1 VILGGSPRK
10 GEAFPHS
17 RRQGRFGMLRFGD
30 FGRAL
35 TPAYAGVTATAIYGM
50 SDAPEFVLLD
60 AGAPRPGALALSFGL
75 SSALVVLAVFLAR
88 PSSASPPARAEMI
101 SEMVMA
107 RGPLWLPANQ
117 PPLDSHGTATPHS
130 DPAPPAE
137 AAAPVDPAPVSPKLQ
152 STLQP
157 PPSEVVS
164 TDPKSAPEAAGVIHA
179 AASDARKPATDA
191 LGTLPLLRLIE
202 DEAALAAS
210 LAALPP
216 GRRLALPSIS
226 IRVDAEWLEALPQTK
241 EELYFSVTRPQGNSE
256 VLAYL
261 PATHRL
267 TLKRPLQ
274 PLWQIREGERVPAL
288 AALRST
294 AASRLGVSPELVG
307 LYTWHPLVLENA
319 LRMFVLARMEQMR
332 VQLGPSDV
340 VTVRFASGPDGC
352 LMSLEPI
359 RDAESR

>member
-1 VILGGSPRK
+1 
-10 GEAFPHS
+10 
-17 RRQGRFGMLRFGD
+17 MLRFGD
-30 FGRAL
+30 FETAL

-60 AGAPRPGALALSFGL
+60 AGAPRPRALALSFGF

-101 SEMVMA
+101 SEIVMA
-107 RGPLWLPANQ
+107 RGSLWLPAN
-117 PPLDSHGTATPHS
+117 PPPFNSHGAATPHS
-130 DPAPPAE
+130 DPDPPAE
-137 AAAPVDPAPVSPKLQ
+137 VAASVDPPAPLLPKLQ
-152 STLQP
+152 SSLQP
-157 PPSEVVS
+157 PPSEVVW
-164 TDPKSAPEAAGVIHA
+164 TDPKPAPEAAEITHA
-179 AASDARKPATDA
+179 AASDARKPAPDA
-191 LGTLPLLRLIE
+191 LGTLPLPRLIE
-202 DEAALAAS
+202 DEAVLAAS

-216 GRRLALPSIS
+216 GRRLALPRLS

-241 EELYFSVTRPQGNSE
+241 EELYFSVTRPEGNSE

-261 PATHRL
+261 PATHSL

-274 PLWQIREGERVPAL
+274 PLWQIREAERVPAL

-319 LRMFVLARMEQMR
+319 LRMFVLARMEHMG

-359 RDAESR
+359 RGAESR